1 MFFAGTYISS
11 AANAAPRSTHM
22 AHKILRLPAV
32 KAITGKSRTGI
43 YNDMN
48 RKTFPQSVPI
58 GERAVGWLESD
69 IEQWLNERV
78 EKRRAA

>member
-1 MFFAGTYISS
+1 
-11 AANAAPRSTHM
+11 M

-48 RKTFPQSVPI
+48 RKLFPQAISI
-58 GERAVGWLESD
+58 GERAVGWVESEIQRWLE
-69 IEQWLNERV
+69 ERM
-78 EKRRAA
+78 EKRHAA

>member
-1 MFFAGTYISS
+1 
-11 AANAAPRSTHM
+11 M

-32 KAITGKSRTGI
+32 QAMTGKSRTQI
-43 YNDMN
+43 YSDMN
-48 RKTFPQSVPI
+48 RNMFPQSVPI

-69 IEQWLNERV
+69 IEQWLNERL

>member
-1 MFFAGTYISS
+1 
-11 AANAAPRSTHM
+11 M

-43 YNDMN
+43 YTDMN
-48 RKTFPQSVPI
+48 RKLFPRPVPI

-69 IEQWLNERV
+69 IEEWLQQRIALS
-78 EKRRAA
+78 R